1 MSNPLPAILALDF
14 DGVICDGSQ
23 EYFQTTKQTYSQIW
37 NSQTHSVSDD
47 LAPTFY
53 RLRPVIETG
62 WEMPVLL
69 RAIILE
75 IPEEEIFKDW
85 SKIARS
91 IIETEKL
98 NPKEISTTLDCIR
111 DRWIASDLE
120 SWLALHRFYPGIIEK
135 IKQVLNSAIAFY
147 IVTTK
152 ESRFVRQLLQQQG
165 IDLADKAI
173 FGKDFKR
180 PKYETIRELLLVN
193 SVDPAR
199 LWFVEDRL
207 EALDLIVRQPDLQ
220 RVQLFLADWGYN
232 TQQTRDSLSDRSEIK
247 LLSLKQFQDDFS
259 TW

>member
-1 MSNPLPAILALDF
+1 MSNQLPAILALDF

-23 EYFQTTKQTYSQIW
+23 EYFQTTKQTYYQIW
-37 NSQTHSVSDD
+37 HSQTQSISDD

-62 WEMPVLL
+62 WEMPILL

-75 IPEEEIFKDW
+75 ISEQEIFKNW
-85 SKIARS
+85 SKIAQK

-98 NPKEISTTLDCIR
+98 NPKEISTTLDRLR
-111 DRWIASDLE
+111 DKWIASDLE
-120 SWLALHRFYPGIIEK
+120 SWLALHRFYPGVIEK

-165 IDLADKAI
+165 ISLSETAI
-173 FGKDFKR
+173 FGKEFKR

-193 SVDPAR
+193 SVDPAQ

-220 RVQLFLADWGYN
+220 TVKLYLANWGYN